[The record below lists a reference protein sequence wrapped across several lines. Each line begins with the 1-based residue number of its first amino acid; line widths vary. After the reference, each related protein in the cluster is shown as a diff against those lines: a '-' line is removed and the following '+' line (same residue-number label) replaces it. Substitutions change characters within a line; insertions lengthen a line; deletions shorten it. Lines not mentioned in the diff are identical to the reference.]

1 MKQSINKASKFLFAL
16 SISIFF
22 VLGFLIV
29 GGQAVGLVIQSSS
42 LISRSYELFAT
53 PSIAMAV
60 IAGLMGYINY
70 NTIDKPAFKDLE
82 DEED

>member
-1 MKQSINKASKFLFAL
+1 MKQSINQTTKFLFAL
-16 SISIFF
+16 SISVFF

-29 GGQAVGLVIQSSS
+29 GGQAVGLVIQNSA
-42 LISRSYELFAT
+42 LISRSYELFAV
-53 PSIAMAV
+53 PSISMAV

-70 NTIDKPAFKDLE
+70 NTIEKPAFKDLE